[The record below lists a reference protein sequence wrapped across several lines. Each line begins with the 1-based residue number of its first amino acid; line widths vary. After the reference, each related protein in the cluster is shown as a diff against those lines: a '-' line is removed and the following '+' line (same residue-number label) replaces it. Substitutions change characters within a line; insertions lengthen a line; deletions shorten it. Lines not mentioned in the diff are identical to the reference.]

1 MKPANRDAPL
11 VANEPLNGAYI
22 LLTFRHPEVA
32 QQARAGQFVMIKAG
46 ISSEPPLRRPFSILD
61 VDPALGTFRLFL
73 KTVGAGSRALADL
86 RPGEVAQC
94 LGPLGVPF
102 TAPAAGREAL
112 LVAGGYG
119 IAPFHLFCRELSAAG
134 RRARVFY
141 GGRTAGDL
149 QIRDAFDALGV
160 PLIAATDDGSLGHR
174 GRVTE
179 PLEAHL
185 AAHGDGFQ
193 IYACGPDAMLH
204 AVAQVAARRGIP
216 AQVSLDPWMGCGLGT
231 CLGCVVRMQ
240 SAKDLRPRYRCACTE
255 GPVFDAR
262 EVVWPGD
269 TESAARRAVEAAVP
283 GLHGAGPG
291 LPVAG
296 REPDRGVAGP

>member
-11 VANEPLNGAYI
+11 VAKEPLSGAYI

-46 ISSEPPLRRPFSILD
+46 SSSEPPLRRPFSILD
-61 VDPALGTFRLFL
+61 VDQAQDTFRLFL
-73 KTVGAGSRALADL
+73 KVVGGGSRALADL
-86 RPGEVAQC
+86 RTGEVAQC

-102 TAPAAGREAL
+102 TPPAAGREAL

-119 IAPFHLFCRELSAAG
+119 IAPFNLFCRELRRAG
-134 RRARVFY
+134 RAARVFY
-141 GGRTAGDL
+141 GGRTAADL

-160 PLIAATDDGSLGHR
+160 PLVAATDDGTLGHR

-185 AAHGDGFQ
+185 DAHGTGFEV
-193 IYACGPDAMLH
+193 YACGPDAMLH
-204 AVAQVAARRGIP
+204 AVARVAARRGVP
-216 AQVSLDPWMGCGLGT
+216 AQVSLDPWMGCGVGT
-231 CLGCVVRMQ
+231 CLGCVVWMQ
-240 SAKDLRPRYRCACTE
+240 SAEDARPHYRCACTE

-262 EVVWPGD
+262 EVVWPGE
-269 TESAARRAVEAAVP
+269 TESVARRAAVEAAV
-283 GLHGAGPG
+283 
-291 LPVAG
+291 
-296 REPDRGVAGP
+296 R